1 MNHKIDDIA
10 LHGALSANVV
20 GFCRL
25 LRTQGCGPALGE
37 EQDALRALAAIDLS
51 DPEDFR
57 LSLRTILAKT
67 PAEQKLFD
75 AVFDV
80 YWSVWDRAGELGQ
93 PQPEFPDSEK
103 ASASRPGKNGLTSV
117 RDWLKQGE
125 PTEEEREAAGYSP
138 IEVHTKRDFK
148 NFNAEELEEIG
159 RLLQAIARALAT
171 RFSRRYRPARPPGRL
186 DLRRTLRASLR
197 RGGELLDLSYC
208 RRTRQ
213 KPKLVLL
220 CDVSKSMDLYSRFLI
235 QFMYAFQNAYRRIET
250 FVFAT
255 SLHHVAPLL
264 RGNDLS
270 AGLDAIAAQVP
281 DWSGGTR
288 IGAALETFLSEHA
301 DLVDHQTALVIVSD
315 GWDTGDIEIL
325 EESMR
330 ALQRRS
336 RCLIWLNP
344 LLGSPDYRPATRG
357 MQAALPYIDL
367 FAPAHNIDSLK
378 ALVGYLMTLRGATA
392 AQYLRRRPEQ
402 LSENPPWEGTPSF
415 PRKRESSGGS
425 LHTRDGTQS
434 FQTASEPP
442 APTKAPTR
450 ADWYRRFGVEP

>member
-1 MNHKIDDIA
+1 MNHTIDDLA

-25 LRTQGCGPALGE
+25 LRAQGTGAALGE
-37 EQDALRALAAIDLS
+37 EQDALRALMAIDLA

-57 LSLRTILAKT
+57 LSLRTTLAKT

-75 AVFDV
+75 ALFDA
-80 YWSVWDRAGELGQ
+80 YWSVWDRAGELNQ
-93 PQPEFPDSEK
+93 PQPEPAEK
-103 ASASRPGKNGLTSV
+103 ANTNRPGKDGLTSI
-117 RDWLKQGE
+117 REWLKQGE
-125 PTEEEREAAGYSP
+125 PTEEEREAAGFSP

-171 RFSRRYRPARPPGRL
+171 RFSRRYRPAGPPGRL

-197 RGGELLDLSYC
+197 RGGELLDLSYS
-208 RRTRQ
+208 RRARQ

-264 RGNDLS
+264 RGSDLS
-270 AGLDAIAAQVP
+270 TGLDALAAQVP

-288 IGAALETFLSEHA
+288 IGNSLATFLSQHA
-301 DLVDHQTALVIVSD
+301 ALVDHQTALLIVSD
-315 GWDTGDIEIL
+315 GWDTGDVEIL
-325 EESMR
+325 EESMC
-330 ALQRRS
+330 ALQRRC

-367 FAPAHNIDSLK
+367 FAPAHNIESLK

-392 AQYLRRRPEQ
+392 TRYLRRP
-402 LSENPPWEGTPSF
+402 
-415 PRKRESSGGS
+415 
-425 LHTRDGTQS
+425 
-434 FQTASEPP
+434 APP
-442 APTKAPTR
+442 APPPAQPTAPTR
-450 ADWYRRFGVEP
+450 ADWYQRFGVQP

>member
-1 MNHKIDDIA
+1 MNPAMDDLA
-10 LHGALSANVV
+10 LHGALSANLV

-25 LRTQGCGPALGE
+25 LRAQRSGVALGE

-57 LSLRTILAKT
+57 LSLRTTLAKT

-75 AVFDV
+75 ALFAA
-80 YWSVWDRAGELGQ
+80 YWSLWDRAGELG
-93 PQPEFPDSEK
+93 
-103 ASASRPGKNGLTSV
+103 RPAPAPAPPAPAKRALTSV

-148 NFNAEELEEIG
+148 DFNAEELEEIG

-171 RFSRRYRPARPPGRL
+171 RLSRRYRPARPPGRL

-208 RRTRQ
+208 RRTCQ

-235 QFMYAFQNAYRRIET
+235 QFMYAFQNAYRRMET

-264 RGNDLS
+264 RSDDLS
-270 AGLDAIAAQVP
+270 AGLDALAAQVP

-288 IGAALETFLSEHA
+288 IGAALATFLNEHA
-301 DLVDHQTALVIVSD
+301 DLVDRQTALLIVSD
-315 GWDTGDIEIL
+315 GWDTGDIETL
-325 EESMR
+325 AEGMR
-330 ALQRRS
+330 TLQRRS

-344 LLGSPDYRPATRG
+344 LLGSPNYRPATRG

-367 FAPAHNIDSLK
+367 FAPAHNIESLK
-378 ALVGYLMTLRGATA
+378 ALGGYLMTLRGATA
-392 AQYLRRRPEQ
+392 AQYLRRRPEHPT
-402 LSENPPWEGTPSF
+402 PP
-415 PRKRESSGGS
+415 KA
-425 LHTRDGTQS
+425 Q
-434 FQTASEPP
+434 P
-442 APTKAPTR
+442 AAPTR
-450 ADWYRRFGVEP
+450 ADWFRRFGV

>member
-1 MNHKIDDIA
+1 MNPAMDDLA
-10 LHGALSANVV
+10 LHGALSANLV

-25 LRTQGCGPALGE
+25 LRAQRSGVALGE

-57 LSLRTILAKT
+57 LSLRTTLAKT

-75 AVFDV
+75 ALFAA
-80 YWSVWDRAGELGQ
+80 YWSLWDRAGELGR
-93 PQPEFPDSEK
+93 PAPAPPAPAK
-103 ASASRPGKNGLTSV
+103 APAKRTLTSV

-148 NFNAEELEEIG
+148 DFNAEELEEIG

-171 RFSRRYRPARPPGRL
+171 RLSRRYRPARPPGRL

-208 RRTRQ
+208 RRTHQ

-235 QFMYAFQNAYRRIET
+235 QFMYAFQNAYRRMET

-264 RGNDLS
+264 RGDDLS
-270 AGLDAIAAQVP
+270 AGLDAMTAQVP

-288 IGAALETFLSEHA
+288 IGAALATFLNEHA
-301 DLVDHQTALVIVSD
+301 DLVDRQTALLIVSD
-315 GWDTGDIEIL
+315 GWDTGDIETL

-330 ALQRRS
+330 TLQRRS

-344 LLGSPDYRPATRG
+344 LLGSPNYRPATRG

-367 FAPAHNIDSLK
+367 FAPAHNIESLK
-378 ALVGYLMTLRGATA
+378 ALGGYLMTLRGATV
-392 AQYLRRRPEQ
+392 AQYLRRRPE
-402 LSENPPWEGTPSF
+402 
-415 PRKRESSGGS
+415 
-425 LHTRDGTQS
+425 H
-434 FQTASEPP
+434 P
-442 APTKAPTR
+442 APPKAEPAAPTR
-450 ADWYRRFGVEP
+450 ADWFRRFGV

>member
-1 MNHKIDDIA
+1 MNPAMDDLA
-10 LHGALSANVV
+10 LHGALSANLV

-25 LRTQGCGPALGE
+25 LRAQRSGVALGE

-51 DPEDFR
+51 APEDFR
-57 LSLRTILAKT
+57 LSLRTTLAKT

-75 AVFDV
+75 ALFAA
-80 YWSVWDRAGELGQ
+80 YWSLWDRAGELGR
-93 PQPEFPDSEK
+93 PAPAPPAPAK
-103 ASASRPGKNGLTSV
+103 APAKRTLTSV

-148 NFNAEELEEIG
+148 DFNAEELEEIG

-171 RFSRRYRPARPPGRL
+171 RLSRRYRPARPPGRL

-208 RRTRQ
+208 RRTCQ

-235 QFMYAFQNAYRRIET
+235 QFLYAFQNAYRRMET

-264 RGNDLS
+264 RGDDLS
-270 AGLDAIAAQVP
+270 AGLDAMAEQVP

-288 IGAALETFLSEHA
+288 IGAALATFLNEHA
-301 DLVDHQTALVIVSD
+301 DLVDRQTALLIVSD
-315 GWDTGDIEIL
+315 GWDTGDIETL
-325 EESMR
+325 AEGMR
-330 ALQRRS
+330 TLQRRS

-344 LLGSPDYRPATRG
+344 LLGSPNYRPATCG

-367 FAPAHNIDSLK
+367 FAPAHNIESLK
-378 ALVGYLMTLRGATA
+378 ALGGYLMTLRGATT
-392 AQYLRRRPEQ
+392 AQYLRRPEHPT
-402 LSENPPWEGTPSF
+402 PP
-415 PRKRESSGGS
+415 KA
-425 LHTRDGTQS
+425 Q
-434 FQTASEPP
+434 P
-442 APTKAPTR
+442 AAPTR
-450 ADWYRRFGVEP
+450 ADWFRRFGV

>member
-25 LRTQGCGPALGE
+25 LRAQQSGPALGE

-75 AVFDV
+75 ALFDV
-80 YWSVWDRAGELGQ
+80 YWSIWDRASELGQ
-93 PQPEFPDSEK
+93 PQPEPP
-103 ASASRPGKNGLTSV
+103 ASAKTSSNRPGKNGLTSV

-171 RFSRRYRPARPPGRL
+171 RFSRRYRPARAPGRL

-288 IGAALETFLSEHA
+288 IGTSLATFLSEHA
-301 DLVDHQTALVIVSD
+301 ALVDHQTALLIVSD
-315 GWDTGDIEIL
+315 GWDTGDIELL

-330 ALQRRS
+330 TLQRRS

-367 FAPAHNIDSLK
+367 FAPAHNIESLK

-392 AQYLRRRPEQ
+392 ARYLRRRPEQ
-402 LSENPPWEGTPSF
+402 
-415 PRKRESSGGS
+415 
-425 LHTRDGTQS
+425 
-434 FQTASEPP
+434 P
-442 APTKAPTR
+442 APTKAQPAVPTTD
-450 ADWYRRFGVEP
+450 DWYRRFGVQP

>member
-1 MNHKIDDIA
+1 MNPEMDDLA
-10 LHGALSANVV
+10 LHGALSANLV

-25 LRTQGCGPALGE
+25 LRAQRSGVALGE

-57 LSLRTILAKT
+57 LSLRTTLAKT
-67 PAEQKLFD
+67 PAEQELFD
-75 AVFDV
+75 ALFAA
-80 YWSVWDRAGELGQ
+80 YWSLWDRAGELER
-93 PQPEFPDSEK
+93 PPPAPPAPAK
-103 ASASRPGKNGLTSV
+103 APAKRTSTSV

-125 PTEEEREAAGYSP
+125 PTKEEREAAGYSP

-148 NFNAEELEEIG
+148 DFNAQELEEIG

-171 RFSRRYRPARPPGRL
+171 RLSRRYRPARPPGRL

-208 RRTRQ
+208 RRTCQ

-220 CDVSKSMDLYSRFLI
+220 CDVSKSMELYSRFLI
-235 QFMYAFQNAYRRIET
+235 QFMYAFQNAYRRMET

-264 RGNDLS
+264 RGDDLS
-270 AGLDAIAAQVP
+270 AGLDAMAAQVP

-288 IGAALETFLSEHA
+288 IGAALATFLSERA
-301 DLVDHQTALVIVSD
+301 DLVDHQTALLIVSD
-315 GWDTGDIEIL
+315 GWDTGDLETL
-325 EESMR
+325 EEGMR

-344 LLGSPDYRPATRG
+344 LLGSPNYRPATRG

-367 FAPAHNIDSLK
+367 FAPAHNIESLK
-378 ALVGYLMTLRGATA
+378 ALVGYLMTVRGATA
-392 AQYLRRRPEQ
+392 AQYLRRRPE
-402 LSENPPWEGTPSF
+402 
-415 PRKRESSGGS
+415 
-425 LHTRDGTQS
+425 H
-434 FQTASEPP
+434 P
-442 APTKAPTR
+442 APRQARPTAPTR
-450 ADWYRRFGVEP
+450 ADWFRRFGV

>member
-1 MNHKIDDIA
+1 MTHEIDDLA
-10 LHGALSANVV
+10 RHGALSANLV

-25 LRTQGCGPALGE
+25 LRVQGSGAALGE

-57 LSLRTILAKT
+57 LSLRTTLAKT
-67 PAEQKLFD
+67 PAEQQLFD
-75 AVFDV
+75 ALFAT
-80 YWSVWDRAGELGQ
+80 YWSVWDRAGELSQ
-93 PQPEFPDSEK
+93 PPPAPAPPAPAKQT
-103 ASASRPGKNGLTSV
+103 LTSV

-125 PTEEEREAAGYSP
+125 PTEEAREAAGYSP

-148 NFNAEELEEIG
+148 DFKAEELAELG

-186 DLRRTLRASLR
+186 DLRRTLRANLR

-208 RRTRQ
+208 RRTCQ

-235 QFMYAFQNAYRRIET
+235 QFMYAFQNAYRRMET

-264 RGNDLS
+264 RGDDLS
-270 AGLDAIAAQVP
+270 AGLAALAAQVP

-288 IGAALETFLSEHA
+288 IGAALATFLREHA
-301 DLVDHQTALVIVSD
+301 ALVDRQTALLIVSD
-315 GWDTGDIEIL
+315 GWDTGDLETL

-330 ALQRRS
+330 ALQCRS

-344 LLGSPDYRPATRG
+344 LLGSPGYRPVTRG
-357 MQAALPYIDL
+357 MQAALSYIDL
-367 FAPAHNIDSLK
+367 FAPAHNIESLK

-392 AQYLRRRPEQ
+392 AQYLRRRPE
-402 LSENPPWEGTPSF
+402 
-415 PRKRESSGGS
+415 
-425 LHTRDGTQS
+425 H
-434 FQTASEPP
+434 P
-442 APTKAPTR
+442 ALPQAQPAAPTR
-450 ADWYRRFGVEP
+450 ADWYRRFGVKS

>member
-1 MNHKIDDIA
+1 MNPEMDDLA
-10 LHGALSANVV
+10 LHGALSANLV

-25 LRTQGCGPALGE
+25 LRAQRSGVALGE
-37 EQDALRALAAIDLS
+37 EQDALRALATIDLS

-57 LSLRTILAKT
+57 LSLRTTLAKT

-75 AVFDV
+75 ALFAA
-80 YWSVWDRAGELGQ
+80 YWSLWDRAGELGR
-93 PQPEFPDSEK
+93 PAPATPAPAK
-103 ASASRPGKNGLTSV
+103 APAKRALTSV

-148 NFNAEELEEIG
+148 DFNAEELEEIG

-171 RFSRRYRPARPPGRL
+171 RLSRRYRPARPPGRL

-208 RRTRQ
+208 RRTCQ

-235 QFMYAFQNAYRRIET
+235 QFMYAFQNAYRRMET

-264 RGNDLS
+264 RDDDLS
-270 AGLDAIAAQVP
+270 AGLAALAAQVP

-288 IGAALETFLSEHA
+288 IGAALATFLSEHA
-301 DLVDHQTALVIVSD
+301 DLVDRQTALLIVSD
-315 GWDTGDIEIL
+315 GWDTGDIETL
-325 EESMR
+325 EEGMR

-344 LLGSPDYRPATRG
+344 LLGSPNYRPATRG

-367 FAPAHNIDSLK
+367 FAPAHNIESLK
-378 ALVGYLMTLRGATA
+378 ALGGYLMTLRGATA
-392 AQYLRRRPEQ
+392 AQYLRRRPE
-402 LSENPPWEGTPSF
+402 
-415 PRKRESSGGS
+415 
-425 LHTRDGTQS
+425 H
-434 FQTASEPP
+434 P
-442 APTKAPTR
+442 APTKAQPAAPTR
-450 ADWYRRFGVEP
+450 ADWFRRFGV

>member
-1 MNHKIDDIA
+1 MNRKIDDMA
-10 LHGALSANVV
+10 LHGALSANLV

-25 LRTQGCGPALGE
+25 LRVQHCGPALGE

-57 LSLRTILAKT
+57 LSLRTTLAKT

-75 AVFDV
+75 ALFDA
-80 YWSVWDRAGELGQ
+80 YWSIWDRASELGR
-93 PQPEFPDSEK
+93 PQPAPAAPAK
-103 ASASRPGKNGLTSV
+103 TTANRPGKSAVTSI

-125 PTEEEREAAGYSP
+125 PTQEEREAAGYSP

-148 NFNAEELEEIG
+148 DFNAEELEEIG

-171 RFSRRYRPARPPGRL
+171 RFSRRYRPVRPPGRL

-208 RRTRQ
+208 GRARQ

-264 RGNDLS
+264 SGNDLS
-270 AGLDAIAAQVP
+270 AGLDALAAQVP

-288 IGAALETFLSEHA
+288 IGAALATFLRERA
-301 DLVDHQTALVIVSD
+301 ALVDRQTALLIVSD
-315 GWDTGDIEIL
+315 GWDTGDIEL
-325 EESMR
+325 LAESMR

-378 ALVGYLMTLRGATA
+378 ELVGYLMTLRGATA
-392 AQYLRRRPEQ
+392 AQYLRRPEQ
-402 LSENPPWEGTPSF
+402 
-415 PRKRESSGGS
+415 
-425 LHTRDGTQS
+425 
-434 FQTASEPP
+434 PP
-442 APTKAPTR
+442 APTRPRPERSRR
-450 ADWYRRFGVEP
+450 ADWYQP

>member
-1 MNHKIDDIA
+1 MNPTSDSA
-10 LHGALSANVV
+10 LHGALSANLV

-25 LRTQGCGPALGE
+25 LRAQQAGPALGE

-51 DPEDFR
+51 DREDFR

-75 AVFDV
+75 ALFDA
-80 YWSVWDRAGELGQ
+80 YWSPWDRASELGR
-93 PQPEFPDSEK
+93 PQPAPAPPAK
-103 ASASRPGKNGLTSV
+103 ASAKRTSV

-125 PTEEEREAAGYSP
+125 PIQEEREAAGYSA

-148 NFNAEELEEIG
+148 DFNAEELEEIG
-159 RLLQAIARALAT
+159 RLLQAVARALAT
-171 RFSRRYRPARPPGRL
+171 RFSRRYRPAGPPGRL

-197 RGGELLDLSYC
+197 RGGELLDLSYS

-255 SLHHVAPLL
+255 SLHYVAPLL
-264 RGNDLS
+264 RGHDLN
-270 AGLDAIAAQVP
+270 AGLDAMAAQVP

-288 IGAALETFLSEHA
+288 IGTALATFLRERA
-301 DLVDHQTALVIVSD
+301 DLVDHRTALLIASD

-330 ALQRRS
+330 TLQRRS

-344 LLGSPDYRPATRG
+344 LLGSPEYQPATRG

-378 ALVGYLMTLRGATA
+378 ALGGYLMTLRGATA
-392 AQYLRRRPEQ
+392 ARYLRRRP
-402 LSENPPWEGTPSF
+402 P
-415 PRKRESSGGS
+415 
-425 LHTRDGTQS
+425 
-434 FQTASEPP
+434 PP
-442 APTKAPTR
+442 APPQAQPVVPTR
-450 ADWYRRFGVEP
+450 AAWCRRFGVEP

>member
-10 LHGALSANVV
+10 LHGALSANLV

-25 LRTQGCGPALGE
+25 LRAQRSGVAMGE
-37 EQDALRALAAIDLS
+37 EQDALRALTAIDLS

-75 AVFDV
+75 ALFDV
-80 YWSVWDRAGELGQ
+80 YWSIWDRAGELGQ
-93 PQPEFPDSEK
+93 PQPEPSTSEK
-103 ASASRPGKNGLTSV
+103 TNANRPGKSGLTSV

-171 RFSRRYRPARPPGRL
+171 RFSRRYRPARTPGRL

-250 FVFAT
+250 FVFCDLAT
-255 SLHHVAPLL
+255 PRRAPAEGQRPE
-264 RGNDLS
+264 RGVGRDCRTG
-270 AGLDAIAAQVP
+270 AGLVGRYAHRHFAGDLPQR
-281 DWSGGTR
+281 TR
-288 IGAALETFLSEHA
+288 
-301 DLVDHQTALVIVSD
+301 
-315 GWDTGDIEIL
+315 
-325 EESMR
+325 R
-330 ALQRRS
+330 PRRS
-336 RCLIWLNP
+336 PDRAADRQRWL
-344 LLGSPDYRPATRG
+344 G
-357 MQAALPYIDL
+357 
-367 FAPAHNIDSLK
+367 H
-378 ALVGYLMTLRGATA
+378 
-392 AQYLRRRPEQ
+392 RR
-402 LSENPPWEGTPSF
+402 
-415 PRKRESSGGS
+415 
-425 LHTRDGTQS
+425 H
-434 FQTASEPP
+434 
-442 APTKAPTR
+442 
-450 ADWYRRFGVEP
+450 

>member
-1 MNHKIDDIA
+1 MRPKIDDCA
-10 LHGALSANVV
+10 LHGELSANLV

-25 LRTQGCGPALGE
+25 LRQRGCGTGLGE
-37 EQDALRALAAIDLS
+37 AQLALRAIAAIDLTE
-51 DPEDFR
+51 PEAFYWA
-57 LSLRTILAKT
+57 LRTTLAKT
-67 PAEQKLFD
+67 PEEQTLFD
-75 AVFDV
+75 ALFDY
-80 YWSVWDRAGELGQ
+80 YWQVWARADELDKPRPDADREQTTSSARPPQSV
-93 PQPEFPDSEK
+93 S
-103 ASASRPGKNGLTSV
+103 TSV
-117 RDWLKQGE
+117 SDWLKQGV

-138 IEVHTKRDFK
+138 IEVETKRDFK
-148 NFNAEELEEIG
+148 DFSAEELQEMS

-235 QFMYAFQNAYRRIET
+235 QFIYAFQNVYRRIET

-264 RGNDLS
+264 RDNDLS
-270 AGLDAIAAQVP
+270 AGLDEIAAQVP

-288 IGAALETFLSEHA
+288 IGAALATFRRDSA
-301 DLVDHQTALVIVSD
+301 ALVDHQTVLLIASE

-330 ALQRRS
+330 ALQRDS

-367 FAPAHNIDSLK
+367 FAPAHNIESLK
-378 ALVGYLMTLRGATA
+378 SLVGYLMTLRGATA
-392 AQYLRRRPEQ
+392 VRHPPRRLEP
-402 LSENPPWEGTPSF
+402 
-415 PRKRESSGGS
+415 
-425 LHTRDGTQS
+425 
-434 FQTASEPP
+434 SEPTQPMRP
-442 APTKAPTR
+442 ATTR
-450 ADWYRRFGVEP
+450 EEWRRRFGVEP

>member
-1 MNHKIDDIA
+1 MTHKIDDLA
-10 LHGALSANVV
+10 RHGALSANVV
-20 GFCRL
+20 GFCRS
-25 LRTQGCGPALGE
+25 LRGQGSGAALGE

-57 LSLRTILAKT
+57 LSLRTTLAKT
-67 PAEQKLFD
+67 PAEQTLFD
-75 AVFDV
+75 ALFNA
-80 YWSVWDRAGELGQ
+80 YWSVWDRASELG
-93 PQPEFPDSEK
+93 PL
-103 ASASRPGKNGLTSV
+103 SAPVPPAKRTSTSI

-148 NFNAEELEEIG
+148 DFKAEELEEIG
-159 RLLQAIARALAT
+159 RLLQAIARVLAT

-208 RRTRQ
+208 RSTCQ

-235 QFMYAFQNAYRRIET
+235 QFMYAFQNAYRRMET

-255 SLHHVAPLL
+255 SLHHIAPLL
-264 RGNDLS
+264 RGDDLS
-270 AGLDAIAAQVP
+270 AGLAALAAQVP

-288 IGAALETFLSEHA
+288 IGAALATFLREHA
-301 DLVDHQTALVIVSD
+301 ALVDRQTALLIVSD
-315 GWDTGDIEIL
+315 GWDTGDLETL

-330 ALQRRS
+330 VLQRRS

-344 LLGSPDYRPATRG
+344 LLGSPSYRPATRG

-367 FAPAHNIDSLK
+367 FAPAHNIESLK
-378 ALVGYLMTLRGATA
+378 ALVGYLMTVRGATT
-392 AQYLRRRPEQ
+392 AQYPRRPE
-402 LSENPPWEGTPSF
+402 
-415 PRKRESSGGS
+415 
-425 LHTRDGTQS
+425 H
-434 FQTASEPP
+434 P
-442 APTKAPTR
+442 APLQAQPAAPTR
-450 ADWYRRFGVEP
+450 TDWFRRFGVRS

>member
-1 MNHKIDDIA
+1 MNRPIDDIA

-25 LRTQGCGPALGE
+25 LRAQRSGVALDE

-57 LSLRTILAKT
+57 RSLRTVLAKT
-67 PAEQKLFD
+67 PSEQKRFD
-75 AVFDV
+75 ALFDV
-80 YWSVWDRAGELGQ
+80 YWSVWDRADELGQ
-93 PQPEFPDSEK
+93 PAPAASEQAR
-103 ASASRPGKNGLTSV
+103 ASQPGKNGLTSI
-117 RDWLKQGE
+117 RDWLKQGT
-125 PTEEEREAAGYSP
+125 PIEEEREAAGYSP
-138 IEVHTKRDFK
+138 IEVRTKRDFK
-148 NFNAEELEEIG
+148 DFNAEELAEIG
-159 RLLQAIARALAT
+159 RLLQAIARALAA
-171 RFSRRYRPARPPGRL
+171 RFSRRYRPTRPPGRL

-197 RGGELLDLSYC
+197 RGGELLNLSYC
-208 RRTRQ
+208 RRARQ

-235 QFMYAFQNAYRRIET
+235 QFMYAFQNAYRRMET

-270 AGLDAIAAQVP
+270 AGLDAIAVQVP
-281 DWSGGTR
+281 GWSGGTR
-288 IGAALETFLSEHA
+288 IGAALETFLGEHA
-301 DLVDHQTALVIVSD
+301 ALVDRQTALIIVSD
-315 GWDTGDIEIL
+315 GWDTGDIEML
-325 EESMR
+325 KASMR

-367 FAPAHNIDSLK
+367 FASAHNIDSLK
-378 ALVGYLMTLRGATA
+378 ALVGYLMTLRGETA
-392 AQYLRRRPEQ
+392 A
-402 LSENPPWEGTPSF
+402 PP
-415 PRKRESSGGS
+415 
-425 LHTRDGTQS
+425 
-434 FQTASEPP
+434 
-442 APTKAPTR
+442 R
-450 ADWYRRFGVEP
+450 ADWYRRFGVQP

>member
-1 MNHKIDDIA
+1 M
-10 LHGALSANVV
+10 
-20 GFCRL
+20 
-25 LRTQGCGPALGE
+25 
-37 EQDALRALAAIDLS
+37 
-51 DPEDFR
+51 
-57 LSLRTILAKT
+57 
-67 PAEQKLFD
+67 
-75 AVFDV
+75 
-80 YWSVWDRAGELGQ
+80 
-93 PQPEFPDSEK
+93 
-103 ASASRPGKNGLTSV
+103 TSV

-148 NFNAEELEEIG
+148 DFNAEELEEIG

-208 RRTRQ
+208 RRARQ

-392 AQYLRRRPEQ
+392 AQYLRRRPE
-402 LSENPPWEGTPSF
+402 
-415 PRKRESSGGS
+415 
-425 LHTRDGTQS
+425 
-434 FQTASEPP
+434 PP
-442 APTKAPTR
+442 APAKAQPAAPTR
-450 ADWYRRFGVEP
+450 ADWYRRFGVQP

>member
-1 MNHKIDDIA
+1 MNPALDDLA
-10 LHGALSANVV
+10 LHGALSANLV

-25 LRTQGCGPALGE
+25 LRAQHSGVALGE

-57 LSLRTILAKT
+57 LSLRTTLAKT

-75 AVFDV
+75 ALFAA
-80 YWSVWDRAGELGQ
+80 YWSLWDRAGELGR
-93 PQPEFPDSEK
+93 PAPAPPAK
-103 ASASRPGKNGLTSV
+103 APAKRTLTSV

-148 NFNAEELEEIG
+148 DFNAEELEEIG

-171 RFSRRYRPARPPGRL
+171 RLSRRYRLARPPGRL

-208 RRTRQ
+208 RRTCQ

-235 QFMYAFQNAYRRIET
+235 QFMYAFQNAYRRMET

-264 RGNDLS
+264 RGADLS
-270 AGLDAIAAQVP
+270 AGLDAMVEQVP

-288 IGAALETFLSEHA
+288 IGAALATFLNEHA
-301 DLVDHQTALVIVSD
+301 DLVDRQTALLIVSD
-315 GWDTGDIEIL
+315 GWDTGDIETL
-325 EESMR
+325 AEGMR
-330 ALQRRS
+330 TLQRRS

-344 LLGSPDYRPATRG
+344 LLGSPNYRPATRG

-367 FAPAHNIDSLK
+367 FASAHNIESLK
-378 ALVGYLMTLRGATA
+378 ALGGYLMTLRGATT
-392 AQYLRRRPEQ
+392 AQYLRRRPE
-402 LSENPPWEGTPSF
+402 
-415 PRKRESSGGS
+415 
-425 LHTRDGTQS
+425 H
-434 FQTASEPP
+434 P
-442 APTKAPTR
+442 APPKAQPAAPTR
-450 ADWYRRFGVEP
+450 ADWFRRFGV

>member
-1 MNHKIDDIA
+1 MTHEIDDLA
-10 LHGALSANVV
+10 RHGALSANLV

-25 LRTQGCGPALGE
+25 LRVQGSGAALGE

-57 LSLRTILAKT
+57 LSLRTTLAKT
-67 PAEQKLFD
+67 PAEQQLFD
-75 AVFDV
+75 ALFAT

-93 PQPEFPDSEK
+93 PPPAPAPPAPAK
-103 ASASRPGKNGLTSV
+103 HTLTSV

-148 NFNAEELEEIG
+148 DFKAEELAELG

-186 DLRRTLRASLR
+186 NLRRTLRANLR

-208 RRTRQ
+208 RRTCQ

-235 QFMYAFQNAYRRIET
+235 QFMYAFQNTYRRMET

-264 RGNDLS
+264 RGDDLS
-270 AGLDAIAAQVP
+270 ARLDALAAQVP

-288 IGAALETFLSEHA
+288 IGAALATFLREHA
-301 DLVDHQTALVIVSD
+301 ALVDRQTALLIVSD
-315 GWDTGDIEIL
+315 GWDTGDLETL

-330 ALQRRS
+330 TLQRRS

-344 LLGSPDYRPATRG
+344 LLGSPGYRPVTRG
-357 MQAALPYIDL
+357 MQAALSYIDL
-367 FAPAHNIDSLK
+367 FAPAHNIESLK

-392 AQYLRRRPEQ
+392 AQYLRRRPE
-402 LSENPPWEGTPSF
+402 
-415 PRKRESSGGS
+415 
-425 LHTRDGTQS
+425 H
-434 FQTASEPP
+434 P
-442 APTKAPTR
+442 APPQAQPAAPTR
-450 ADWYRRFGVEP
+450 ADWYRRFGVKS

>member
-1 MNHKIDDIA
+1 MNYKIDDSA
-10 LHGALSANVV
+10 LHGALSANLV

-25 LRTQGCGPALGE
+25 LRTQRSGVALDE

-67 PAEQKLFD
+67 PAEQQLFD
-75 AVFDV
+75 ALFDV

-93 PQPEFPDSEK
+93 PEPSAAEK
-103 ASASRPGKNGLTSV
+103 ARASQPGKSGLTSV

-125 PTEEEREAAGYSP
+125 PTAEEREAAGYSP
-138 IEVHTKRDFK
+138 IEVQTKRDFK
-148 NFNAEELEEIG
+148 DFNAEELEEIG

-171 RFSRRYRPARPPGRL
+171 RFSRRYRAAKPPSRL

-288 IGAALETFLSEHA
+288 IGAALATFLGEHA
-301 DLVDHQTALVIVSD
+301 ALVDRQTALVIISD
-315 GWDTGDIEIL
+315 GWDTGDVEIL
-325 EESMR
+325 KESMR

-344 LLGSPDYRPATRG
+344 LLGSPAYRPATRG

-367 FAPAHNIDSLK
+367 FAPAHNIASLK

-402 LSENPPWEGTPSF
+402 
-415 PRKRESSGGS
+415 
-425 LHTRDGTQS
+425 
-434 FQTASEPP
+434 P
-442 APTKAPTR
+442 APTKAPPAAPTR
-450 ADWYRRFGVEP
+450 TDWYRRFGVQP

>member
-1 MNHKIDDIA
+1 MTHKIDDLA
-10 LHGALSANVV
+10 RHGALSANVV

-25 LRTQGCGPALGE
+25 LRGQGSGAALGE

-57 LSLRTILAKT
+57 LSLRTTLAKT
-67 PAEQKLFD
+67 PTEQQLFN
-75 AVFDV
+75 ALFNA

-93 PQPEFPDSEK
+93 PPPTPTPAPPAK
-103 ASASRPGKNGLTSV
+103 RPSTSI

-148 NFNAEELEEIG
+148 DFKAEELAEIG

-186 DLRRTLRASLR
+186 NLRRTLRASLR
-197 RGGELLDLSYC
+197 HGGELLDLSYC
-208 RRTRQ
+208 RRTCQ

-235 QFMYAFQNAYRRIET
+235 QFMYAFQNAYRRMET

-255 SLHHVAPLL
+255 SLHHIAPLL
-264 RGNDLS
+264 KGDDLS
-270 AGLDAIAAQVP
+270 AGLDALTAQVP

-288 IGAALETFLSEHA
+288 IGAALATFLREHG
-301 DLVDHQTALVIVSD
+301 DLVDRQTALLIVSD
-315 GWDTGDIEIL
+315 GWDTGDLETL

-344 LLGSPDYRPATRG
+344 LLGSPGYRPATRG
-357 MQAALPYIDL
+357 MQGALPYIDL
-367 FAPAHNIDSLK
+367 FAPAHNIESLK
-378 ALVGYLMTLRGATA
+378 ALVGYLMTVRGATA
-392 AQYLRRRPEQ
+392 AQYLRRPE
-402 LSENPPWEGTPSF
+402 
-415 PRKRESSGGS
+415 
-425 LHTRDGTQS
+425 H
-434 FQTASEPP
+434 P
-442 APTKAPTR
+442 APPR
-450 ADWYRRFGVEP
+450 ADWLRRFGVPS

>member
-1 MNHKIDDIA
+1 MNPEIDDLA
-10 LHGALSANVV
+10 LHGALSANLV

-25 LRTQGCGPALGE
+25 LRAQRSGVALGE

-57 LSLRTILAKT
+57 LSLRTTLAKT

-75 AVFDV
+75 ALFAA
-80 YWSVWDRAGELGQ
+80 YWSLWDRAGELGQ
-93 PQPEFPDSEK
+93 PPPAPAPPAK
-103 ASASRPGKNGLTSV
+103 APAKRALTSV

-148 NFNAEELEEIG
+148 DFNAEELEEIG

-171 RFSRRYRPARPPGRL
+171 RLSRRYRPARPPGCL

-208 RRTRQ
+208 RRTCQ

-235 QFMYAFQNAYRRIET
+235 QFLYAFQNAYRRMET

-264 RGNDLS
+264 RGDDLS
-270 AGLDAIAAQVP
+270 AGLDAMAAQVP

-288 IGAALETFLSEHA
+288 IGAALATFLNEHA
-301 DLVDHQTALVIVSD
+301 DLVDRQTALLIVSD
-315 GWDTGDIEIL
+315 GWDTGDIETL
-325 EESMR
+325 AEGMR
-330 ALQRRS
+330 TLQRRS

-344 LLGSPDYRPATRG
+344 LLGSPNYRPATRG

-367 FAPAHNIDSLK
+367 FASAHNIESLK
-378 ALVGYLMTLRGATA
+378 ALGGYLMTLRGATT
-392 AQYLRRRPEQ
+392 AQYLRRRPE
-402 LSENPPWEGTPSF
+402 
-415 PRKRESSGGS
+415 
-425 LHTRDGTQS
+425 H
-434 FQTASEPP
+434 P
-442 APTKAPTR
+442 APTKAQPAAPTR
-450 ADWYRRFGVEP
+450 ADWFRRFGV

>member
-1 MNHKIDDIA
+1 MNPAMNDLA
-10 LHGALSANVV
+10 LHGALSANLV

-25 LRTQGCGPALGE
+25 LRAQRSGVALGE

-57 LSLRTILAKT
+57 LSLRTTLAKT

-75 AVFDV
+75 ALFAA
-80 YWSVWDRAGELGQ
+80 YWSLWDRAGELGR
-93 PQPEFPDSEK
+93 PAPAPPAK
-103 ASASRPGKNGLTSV
+103 APAKRALTSV

-148 NFNAEELEEIG
+148 DFNAEELEEIG
-159 RLLQAIARALAT
+159 RLLQAIARVLAT
-171 RFSRRYRPARPPGRL
+171 RLSRRYRPARPPGRL

-208 RRTRQ
+208 RRTCQ

-235 QFMYAFQNAYRRIET
+235 QFLYAFQNAYRRMET

-264 RGNDLS
+264 RGDDLS
-270 AGLDAIAAQVP
+270 AGLDALAAQVP

-288 IGAALETFLSEHA
+288 IGAALATFLSEHA
-301 DLVDHQTALVIVSD
+301 DLVDRQTALLIVSD
-315 GWDTGDIEIL
+315 GWDTGDIETL
-325 EESMR
+325 AEGMR

-344 LLGSPDYRPATRG
+344 LLGSPNYRPATRG

-367 FAPAHNIDSLK
+367 FAPAHNIESLK
-378 ALVGYLMTLRGATA
+378 ALGGYLMTLRGATT
-392 AQYLRRRPEQ
+392 AQYLRRRPEH
-402 LSENPPWEGTPSF
+402 PT
-415 PRKRESSGGS
+415 
-425 LHTRDGTQS
+425 
-434 FQTASEPP
+434 
-442 APTKAPTR
+442 PTKAQPAAPTR
-450 ADWYRRFGVEP
+450 ADWFRRFGV

>member
-1 MNHKIDDIA
+1 MTHKIDDLA
-10 LHGALSANVV
+10 RHGALSANVV
-20 GFCRL
+20 GFCRA
-25 LRTQGCGPALGE
+25 LRGQGSGAALGE

-57 LSLRTILAKT
+57 LSLRTTLAKT
-67 PAEQKLFD
+67 PAEQQLFD
-75 AVFDV
+75 ALFNA

-93 PQPEFPDSEK
+93 PPPTPAPPPPAKCPS
-103 ASASRPGKNGLTSV
+103 TSI

-148 NFNAEELEEIG
+148 DFKAEELAEIG
-159 RLLQAIARALAT
+159 RLLQAIARVLAT

-208 RRTRQ
+208 RRTCQ

-235 QFMYAFQNAYRRIET
+235 QFMYAFQNAYRRMET

-264 RGNDLS
+264 RGDDLS
-270 AGLDAIAAQVP
+270 AGLDALAAQVP

-288 IGAALETFLSEHA
+288 IGAALATFLREHA
-301 DLVDHQTALVIVSD
+301 VLVDRQTALLIVSD
-315 GWDTGDIEIL
+315 GWDTGDL
-325 EESMR
+325 ETLKESMR

-344 LLGSPDYRPATRG
+344 LLGSPSYRPATRG

-367 FAPAHNIDSLK
+367 FAPAHNIESLK
-378 ALVGYLMTLRGATA
+378 ALVGYLMTVRGATA
-392 AQYLRRRPEQ
+392 VQYLRRPE
-402 LSENPPWEGTPSF
+402 
-415 PRKRESSGGS
+415 
-425 LHTRDGTQS
+425 H
-434 FQTASEPP
+434 P
-442 APTKAPTR
+442 APTQAQPTAPTR
-450 ADWYRRFGVEP
+450 ADRLRRFGVRS

>member
-1 MNHKIDDIA
+1 MTAKIDDLA
-10 LHGALSANVV
+10 RHGALSANVV
-20 GFCRL
+20 GFCRS
-25 LRTQGCGPALGE
+25 LRGQGSGAALGE

-57 LSLRTILAKT
+57 LSLRTTLAKT
-67 PAEQKLFD
+67 PAEQTLFD
-75 AVFDV
+75 ALFNA
-80 YWSVWDRAGELGQ
+80 YWSVWDRASELG
-93 PQPEFPDSEK
+93 PPPPAPPTK
-103 ASASRPGKNGLTSV
+103 APAKRTSTSI

-125 PTEEEREAAGYSP
+125 PTEEERDAAGYSP

-148 NFNAEELEEIG
+148 DFKAEELEEIG

-208 RRTRQ
+208 RRTCQ

-235 QFMYAFQNAYRRIET
+235 QFMYAFQNAYRRMET

-255 SLHHVAPLL
+255 SLHHIAPLL
-264 RGNDLS
+264 RGDDLS
-270 AGLDAIAAQVP
+270 AGLAALAAQVP

-288 IGAALETFLSEHA
+288 IGAALATFLREHA
-301 DLVDHQTALVIVSD
+301 ALVDRQTALLIVSD
-315 GWDTGDIEIL
+315 GWDTGDLETL

-344 LLGSPDYRPATRG
+344 LLGSPGYRPATRG

-367 FAPAHNIDSLK
+367 FAPAHNIESLK
-378 ALVGYLMTLRGATA
+378 ALVGYLMTVRGATA
-392 AQYLRRRPEQ
+392 AQYLRRPE
-402 LSENPPWEGTPSF
+402 
-415 PRKRESSGGS
+415 
-425 LHTRDGTQS
+425 H
-434 FQTASEPP
+434 P
-442 APTKAPTR
+442 APTQAQPAAPTR
-450 ADWYRRFGVEP
+450 ADWFRRFGVRS